1 MSIKLMRRIDYWLG
15 LPLCFLL
22 SGVNHILRFIAFRK
36 KENATAAKILFIK
49 LSEIGSI
56 ILAHSLINKTQKEFP
71 QSGLFFLTFKNNQ
84 PLFELSDLVP
94 CSNVLT
100 VRKDSVL
107 AFILDTLRAIKS
119 IRKEKIG
126 IVLDLEFFSRF
137 SAILTYLSGAPKRI
151 GFYRYSLEG
160 LYRGN
165 FLTHKVQ
172 YNPLL
177 HISKSYLSLAEAI
190 NQNRKDSPELF
201 EEIGN
206 KAIVLP
212 EFVPSQENKRQLRDK
227 LRSLGVD
234 DTFRLLLVNPG
245 GGDIPLREWPLDN
258 FVNLAKRL
266 LENSKNYIIVVGAGD
281 AQKKSAL
288 FLRSVNHKRCLDF
301 SNKTTLVELLTLFYI
316 SEALIANDCGLAH
329 LASLT
334 PLKKFVLFGPENPQL
349 YRPLGDKTWIIYSDS
364 ACSPCLSAFNHRVS
378 ACRDNICLKRIKPEA
393 VYEII
398 KKEIY

>member
-1 MSIKLMRRIDYWLG
+1 MRRIDYWLG

-206 KAIVLP
+206 KTIVLP